1 MPHEYY
7 NTHGV
12 LGRRLRSVW
21 AATGG
26 RLGSARAAGTW
37 SATPKRAI
45 KKAGPNGPAFLL
57 LIDLLDQQFGNYQA
71 DNGHHIDQDVH

>member
-7 NTHGV
+7 NTHVV
-12 LGRRLRSVW
+12 LGRRLGSVW

-26 RLGSARAAGTW
+26 RLGSARVAGTC

-45 KKAGPNGPAFLL
+45 KKAGPFGPALL
-57 LIDLLDQQFGNYQA
+57 
-71 DNGHHIDQDVH
+71 